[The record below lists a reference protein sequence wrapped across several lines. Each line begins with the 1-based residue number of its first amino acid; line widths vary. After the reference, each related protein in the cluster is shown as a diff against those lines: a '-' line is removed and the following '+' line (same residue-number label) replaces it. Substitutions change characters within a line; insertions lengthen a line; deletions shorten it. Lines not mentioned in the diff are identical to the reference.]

1 MSCPQYLFHYLG
13 FLVLIGRSKLGKEVM
28 HLLRI
33 YLEYNKNSHICKHP
47 CMAKVYLV
55 KKCYSKRKCH
65 NKLDDTSSSA
75 HCHCFDFFHLLVFIW
90 TFQLLGHRS
99 HFDQ

>member
-33 YLEYNKNSHICKHP
+33 NLKYIKNIIT
-47 CMAKVYLV
+47 KVSKIIPIYVNTLV
-55 KKCYSKRKCH
+55 WRKYT
-65 NKLDDTSSSA
+65 L
-75 HCHCFDFFHLLVFIW
+75 
-90 TFQLLGHRS
+90 
-99 HFDQ
+99 